1 MYLKIIFN
9 IYICAHTQIQS
20 YDTHEKKYKLK
31 YEYDND
37 EDQKISTLTSHFIEK
52 NIIII
57 FNLSS

>member
-9 IYICAHTQIQS
+9 IYIYTRAHTQIQS

-37 EDQKISTLTSHFIEK
+37 EDQKISILTSHYIEK
-52 NIIII
+52 EI
-57 FNLSS
+57 